1 MGMLILRHK
10 VKDYSKWRPVFDR
23 HAGAQ
28 KAAGLTHPRVFR
40 SSADQNEVVILFDTD
55 DMKKAKDFVASPEL
69 KVSMDKSGVMDSPS
83 VYFLESA
90 EPLRGMPM
98 GWIEL
103 LGLNVEVDE

>member
-69 KVSMDKSGVMDSPS
+69 KVSMAKSGVWTAQASIFLNQPS
-83 VYFLESA
+83 
-90 EPLRGMPM
+90 R
-98 GWIEL
+98 
-103 LGLNVEVDE
+103 